1 MGNKIKSPINLSI
14 SLSKGLKSV
23 LCCLT
28 RCMFFSSHEDGTV
41 RFWNASGVCLQ
52 FMYKLSTST
61 IFKVD
66 VHSPDPSG
74 EMEEEWPPFKKVDC

>member
-1 MGNKIKSPINLSI
+1 
-14 SLSKGLKSV
+14 
-23 LCCLT
+23 
-28 RCMFFSSHEDGTV
+28 MFFSSHEDGTV

-74 EMEEEWPPFKKVDC
+74 EMEEEWPPFKKVGRYFY